1 MHRIQQPAGASIVA
15 QWRHHRFFWHSRRL
29 PTKWAARTRPSTTSC
44 DAAGPPIGRLGE
56 RIQTWKIRVHSEPRA
71 SNSRPRPAAS
81 RHGLEPDTAR
91 GFFVNKAP
99 LLINTNNQNFM
110 TRSSEDPSPPS
121 PPTGGGRRRRARAA
135 PGPAAAASR
144 RGRWPRRRRGRALA
158 PQEAGRATAYTYSAT
173 MSRPLSFLAPFNISR
188 RRDMLYGTFT

>member
-1 MHRIQQPAGASIVA
+1 MPSVKDAAATPSLRRRCAPAVVKAPWRQRRGRRINGSFVHRIQQPAGASIVA

-110 TRSSEDPSPPS
+110 TRSTVFFSRFLFKLTFAQESG
-121 PPTGGGRRRRARAA
+121 PT
-135 PGPAAAASR
+135 
-144 RGRWPRRRRGRALA
+144 
-158 PQEAGRATAYTYSAT
+158 
-173 MSRPLSFLAPFNISR
+173 
-188 RRDMLYGTFT
+188 